1 MTGMLDGQV
10 VLVAGAGPGLGRAV
24 ALRAAAQG
32 AAVVLAARDADRLAA
47 LAAEVEGAGGQT
59 LTVPTDLTDP
69 QAVTALVAA
78 ATSRFGRLD
87 TVVANAFT
95 APGMRPLAET
105 PARQIRTAVDVS
117 VLATIDLV
125 TAATEALAA
134 TGGSVVAINSM
145 VLRHSQIGYAGYKIA
160 KAGLLAAAQS
170 LATELG
176 PRGIRVNSVAPG
188 YMWGESLQRY
198 FAHLADKA
206 GTTAEALYAQTAAE
220 TDLRRLPTPDQ
231 VADAVVF
238 LASPMA
244 AAITGQCLDVNC
256 GQYHR

>member
-1 MTGMLDGQV
+1 MTGMLDGQT

-24 ALRAAAQG
+24 ALASAAQG
-32 AAVVLAARDADRLAA
+32 ADVVLVARNTERLAT
-47 LAAEVEGAGGQT
+47 LAAEVEGAGAQA
-59 LTVPTDLTDP
+59 LTVPTDLTDR
-69 QAVTALVAA
+69 QAVAALIDTVIA
-78 ATSRFGRLD
+78 RFDRLD

-95 APGMRPLAET
+95 APGMRPLADT
-105 PARQIRTAVDVS
+105 PADQIRSAVDVS
-117 VLATIDLV
+117 VLATIELV

-134 TGGSVVAINSM
+134 SGGSVVAINSM

-170 LATELG
+170 LSTELG

-198 FAHLADKA
+198 FAYLADKA
-206 GTTAEALYAQTAAE
+206 GTTAEALYDQTAAE
-220 TDLRRLPTPDQ
+220 TDLRRLPTPAQ